1 MNIIA
6 NCCAG
11 GEFYLKVLK
20 TEFKNPFIWSSI
32 APDDMKKLIQHYDT
46 LNFNNIE
53 IKKDTTKLERFY
65 ILIDN
70 KVKVHFPHYRFKAE
84 CEKPTT
90 VKPNVFYNKI
100 WELIAETWIRRLKKM
115 TEEPMFMILTHRL
128 YDEYTYSN
136 CSDKDIQDF
145 LNIDTKYKVIIMSPK
160 ELTSFKKNILCIK
173 TDTID
178 HVKAILDNQQRI
190 LEFCKG

>member
-115 TEEPMFMILTHRL
+115 TEEPMFLILTNRL
-128 YDEYTYSN
+128 NDEYTYSN
-136 CSDKDIQDF
+136 CSDKDIRDR

-160 ELTSFKKNILCIK
+160 ELTTTKKNILCIK
-173 TDTID
+173 TDTVNHI
-178 HVKAILDNQQRI
+178 KAILDNQQRI
-190 LEFCKG
+190 LDFCKG

>member
-1 MNIIA
+1 MNVIA

-20 TEFKNPFIWSSI
+20 TDFKNQFIWSSI
-32 APDDMKKLIQHYDT
+32 APDDMKILIQQYDT

-53 IKKDTTKLERFY
+53 IKKDTAKLERFY

-70 KVKVHFPHYRFKAE
+70 KVKVHFPHHRFKAE
-84 CEKPTT
+84 CKKPTT
-90 VKPNVFYNKI
+90 VKPDVFYNKI
-100 WELIAETWIRRLKKM
+100 WELIAETWVRRLKKM
-115 TEEPMFMILTHRL
+115 KEEPVFMILTHRL
-128 YDEYTYSN
+128 HDEYTYSN

-160 ELTSFKKNILCIK
+160 ELTSSKINVLCIK
-173 TDTID
+173 TDTVN
-178 HVKAILDNQQRI
+178 HVKAILDNKQKI
-190 LEFCKG
+190 LDFCKG